1 MDCHP
6 RGRGRGRGGRGNRNE
21 EVRVTMIGHFRGLL
35 TIFTQTLI
43 SGEQVT
49 DLNSSE
55 GAGELGSG
63 VRSFSLLFGVESRD
77 VRLSKSLSYALR
89 HGANKMG
96 LQMNSDGFVFVEE
109 LLAHQQFRSFSL
121 EDVERVVATND
132 KQRFKLCN
140 HPEDGRL
147 QIRANQGHSVKVS
160 LDQTSCKDYS
170 RKIDLKIGH
179 GHWSIWLTQVYIYF
193 DKCCYIMCIIQVTD
207 LELRAVALDDPDYPR
222 EAVHGSYMKHWP
234 SIRSQGISRMNR
246 THIHLAPG
254 LPGEGGVI
262 SDGIQFFWSE
272 NGVLLTPGDAAGML
286 APCYFSQAQRLK
298 PSPCEIELH

>member
-1 MDCHP
+1 MDCQP
-6 RGRGRGRGGRGNRNE
+6 RGRGGRGNRNE
-21 EVRVTMIGHFRGLL
+21 E
-35 TIFTQTLI
+35 
-43 SGEQVT
+43 
-49 DLNSSE
+49 N
-55 GAGELGSG
+55 
-63 VRSFSLLFGVESRD
+63 RD
-77 VRLSKSLSYALR
+77 VCLSKSLSYALR
-89 HGANKMG
+89 HGANKTG

-147 QIRANQGHSVKVS
+147 QIRANQGHSVK
-160 LDQTSCKDYS
+160 
-170 RKIDLKIGH
+170 
-179 GHWSIWLTQVYIYF
+179 
-193 DKCCYIMCIIQVTD
+193 VTD

-272 NGVLLTPGDAAGML
+272 NGVLLTPADAAGML
-286 APCYFSQAQRLK
+286 APCYFSRAQRLK